1 MSKNITYEQKLKECL
16 CKAFFLDC
24 TKYMNF
30 QLMIVE
36 RYSNKCGG
44 EYLNNKNM
52 LVVQKD
58 ESGCNEL
65 LFATMLHELSHHVE
79 YVQRG
84 YTKHDRTFL
93 SIQQRLL
100 CAAFDLRYLEPSKL
114 ALAEEFL
121 SKYTERKHI
130 KELCLK
136 YMEERRMQI
145 RFEIVFACKKTIGYK
160 YSPVIECWYKFER
173 LQKAEKGESKK
184 RT

>member
-1 MSKNITYEQKLKECL
+1 MQKHKTYEQKLKECL
-16 CKAFFLDC
+16 CKAFFLDYA
-24 TKYMNF
+24 KYKDF

-36 RYSNKCGG
+36 KYSDKCGG
-44 EYLNNKNM
+44 EYLMHNNM

-65 LFATMLHELSHHVE
+65 LLATMLHELAHHVE

-84 YTKHDRTFL
+84 YTKHDRSFL

-100 CAAFDLRYLEPSKL
+100 YAAFELHYLDSSKL

-121 SKYTERKHI
+121 SRYTERKHI
-130 KELCLK
+130 QEICLK
-136 YMEERRMQI
+136 YMEERRVQNK
-145 RFEIVFACKKTIGYK
+145 FEIVFASEETKGYK

-173 LQKAEKGESKK
+173 LQKAEKEESPG